1 MVKKLVT
8 IDVQD
13 KELKKTT
20 KTTKATK
27 AASAKKATVAEK
39 KEVEN
44 FGIVEINN
52 ASAAKKIKSK
62 TEKGFEK
69 NVSTVAKK
77 SVKAQTSKV
86 DDYFDFSFRID
97 EKKVD
102 ASVET
107 EKSANTHAE
116 AVSEV
121 VKFDNEA
128 NQIIRVA
135 RIGSLFDCDKRMI
148 NA

>member
-20 KTTKATK
+20 KTTKSRAV
-27 AASAKKATVAEK
+27 SAKKATAIEK
-39 KEVEN
+39 KEVET

-52 ASAAKKIKSK
+52 ASAVKKVKSK

-69 NVSTVAKK
+69 NVCATEKK

-86 DDYFDFSFRID
+86 DDYFDFSFR
-97 EKKVD
+97 
-102 ASVET
+102 
-107 EKSANTHAE
+107 
-116 AVSEV
+116 VSETAVVEEKPALKIENNAQVVSDV